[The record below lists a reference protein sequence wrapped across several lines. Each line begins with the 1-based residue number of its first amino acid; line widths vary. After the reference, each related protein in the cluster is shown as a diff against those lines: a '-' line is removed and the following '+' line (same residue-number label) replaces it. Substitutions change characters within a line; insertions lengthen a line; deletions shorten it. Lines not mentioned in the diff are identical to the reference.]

1 MNKFVLRLKLLLTDR
16 TATICYITVCAVLL
30 FVILGLNIHSEE
42 RSSLPIGLV
51 VEDES
56 EEARILKE
64 KICANDALYTY
75 TDEFEPLYDM
85 LLDGYINCIFVI
97 KEGYG
102 ESVKRG
108 SSSEIVKVYAAE
120 DDKVSTIIS
129 DIVAGCMMYEI
140 CLDKAFVRYL
150 KLEPVEGREKLDF
163 AAFSEYLKSL
173 ADSEEFSFRFDTTYV
188 DAGTGEVS
196 KTDITNG
203 MIYRQMIAGM
213 LAMLLMLICFC
224 SCNMIVSE
232 FENGIRGRLK
242 TVGAGKLKTACL
254 EIAALVAYSLPVIV
268 LISVMLFGTAGLA
281 GCLRLLLIDMIFAG
295 FCCVIFYLFA
305 VLCRSIFAYQ
315 LLGTVFLVVSGVA
328 GFVSVF
334 SGFMGAR
341 MLEVSPAACYI
352 DAFVKYVLRA

>member
-1 MNKFVLRLKLLLTDR
+1 
-16 TATICYITVCAVLL
+16 
-30 FVILGLNIHSEE
+30 
-42 RSSLPIGLV
+42 
-51 VEDES
+51 
-56 EEARILKE
+56 
-64 KICANDALYTY
+64 
-75 TDEFEPLYDM
+75 
-85 LLDGYINCIFVI
+85 
-97 KEGYG
+97 
-102 ESVKRG
+102 
-108 SSSEIVKVYAAE
+108 
-120 DDKVSTIIS
+120 
-129 DIVAGCMMYEI
+129 
-140 CLDKAFVRYL
+140 
-150 KLEPVEGREKLDF
+150 
-163 AAFSEYLKSL
+163 
-173 ADSEEFSFRFDTTYV
+173 
-188 DAGTGEVS
+188 
-196 KTDITNG
+196 

-281 GCLRLLLIDMIFAG
+281 GSMRLLLIDLIFAG

-334 SGFMGAR
+334 SGFMGTR
-341 MLEVSPAACYI
+341 MLEVSPAA
-352 DAFVKYVLRA
+352 